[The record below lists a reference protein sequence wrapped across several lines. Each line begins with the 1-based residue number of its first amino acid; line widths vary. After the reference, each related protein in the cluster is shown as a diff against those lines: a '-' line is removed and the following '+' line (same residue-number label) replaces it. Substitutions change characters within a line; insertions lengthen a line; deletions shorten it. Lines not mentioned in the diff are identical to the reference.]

1 MKTRMDKALMARALR
16 ELAARDKGLAK
27 VIKAHPRCPMDR
39 GRRTAFECLGGS
51 IIGQQLSTAAARTI
65 GKRVAALSGGRL
77 EAASIASQPTP
88 KLRAAGLSAS
98 KARYLQ
104 GLARATV
111 AGDINFRALAQ
122 MTDDAVIEDL
132 TQHAGVGLWTA
143 QMFLM
148 FGLGRPD
155 VAAPGDLGLQRGLQR
170 LHDLTE
176 RPQDTVFIDL
186 MEPWR
191 PWRSVASWYLWRLA
205 E

>member
-1 MKTRMDKALMARALR
+1 MNKALMARALR
-16 ELAARDKGLAK
+16 ELTARDKGLAR

-77 EAASIASQPTP
+77 EAAAIASLPTP
-88 KLRAAGLSAS
+88 RLRAAGLSAS

-104 GLARATV
+104 GLAQATV

-148 FGLGRPD
+148 FGLG
-155 VAAPGDLGLQRGLQR
+155 
-170 LHDLTE
+170 
-176 RPQDTVFIDL
+176 
-186 MEPWR
+186 
-191 PWRSVASWYLWRLA
+191 
-205 E
+205 

>member
-1 MKTRMDKALMARALR
+1 MNKALMARALR
-16 ELAARDKGLAK
+16 ELTARDKGLAR

-77 EAASIASQPTP
+77 EAAAIASLPTP
-88 KLRAAGLSAS
+88 RLRAAGLSAS
-98 KARYLQ
+98 KARFLQ
-104 GLARATV
+104 GLAQATV

-170 LHDLTE
+170 LHDLDE
-176 RPQDTVFIDL
+176 RPQDTDFIDF